1 MNVTSQTPAV
11 ALVGNPN
18 SGKTT
23 VFNGLTA
30 SHQRVGNWP
39 GVTVEK
45 RSGTMFL
52 SAPSLAMAVGH
63 GARHGTGAGGTGE
76 GETGRESPTDDT
88 PVGVSRRVRA
98 VAELESLSRASRAD
112 RTFRTSVEVVDL
124 PGIYSLSASSE
135 DERVARDFILQRNY
149 DIVVSVVDASNL
161 ERNLYLT
168 LQLIELEVPLLVVL
182 TKIDRAA
189 AAGMTVDAAHL
200 AVHLGCPVV
209 PVNATTREGIVTIRH
224 ALQAALENPPRPE
237 AHISYPSEVETII
250 SAWKPSLEPL
260 RSATGLPARYA
271 ALRLLE
277 GDESLEESVFSDR
290 LLPPEGVI
298 ESRKALERE
307 LGEEP
312 DIIIADGRY
321 GFIHGISRDVITR
334 KPSRESITEK
344 IDNVVMNRWLGV
356 PVFLTA
362 MYLVFWSTISFGGA
376 FIDFFDILF
385 GTIFVDG
392 AGALLGAVGAPP
404 WMVGV
409 LADGIGAGIQTVATF
424 IPIIFMMFFML
435 SLLEDSGYMARAA
448 FVMDRV
454 MRVVGLPGKSF
465 VPMLVGFGCTVPA
478 ISGTRTL
485 DTRKDRFMTIF
496 MAPFMSCGA
505 RLPVYALF
513 AAALFP
519 GRSGLVVFSLYVA
532 GIILA
537 MLTGLLL
544 KFTLFGGEYSHFV
557 MELPPYHAPRLWMI
571 ARSAGRR
578 LRIFVVRAGTTIT
591 MVVTILAVL
600 NSLGTDGTFGNEDS
614 DTSVLSSIGRTITPV
629 FTPMGIEKDNW
640 PATVGLFTGLFA
652 KEAIVG
658 TLSSLYS
665 QNEGAP
671 DDGSGDDGNAFD
683 PGGGIAAAF
692 ATIPENIA
700 GLYESLTDPLGL
712 GVVSDD
718 AAAVGAEL
726 EVEDSVFAGMRRHFS
741 GPGGYA
747 YLLFVLIYFPCVAA
761 LGAAIREMGH
771 GYGWLLAGYLTLLA
785 WSVAT
790 LVYQAATGPR
800 GAPVLA
806 ATGILAAIVVA
817 FTALRNRSRKAVA
830 D

>member
-1 MNVTSQTPAV
+1 MKEFTKSQRENPV
-11 ALVGNPN
+11 IALVGNPN

-23 VFNGLTA
+23 VFNSLTG

-39 GVTVEK
+39 GVTVER

-52 SAPSLAMAVGH
+52 TAPSLGMVT
-63 GARHGTGAGGTGE
+63 GTGADPAAPASVGTSSAENGGA
-76 GETGRESPTDDT
+76 
-88 PVGVSRRVRA
+88 SRRARA
-98 VAELESLSRASRAD
+98 VADLESITRTRQSRRENRLA
-112 RTFRTSVEVVDL
+112 VEVVDL

-135 DERVARDFILQRNY
+135 DEMVARDFVLSRDY
-149 DIVVSVVDASNL
+149 DLVVSIIDATNL

-168 LQLIELEVPLLVVL
+168 LQLIELEIPVLVVL
-182 TKIDRAA
+182 NMVDRAD
-189 AAGMTVDAAHL
+189 AAGITVDAAHL
-200 AVHLGCPVV
+200 AVHLGCPVL
-209 PVNATTREGIVTIRH
+209 PVTATSREGATAIGRAVH
-224 ALQAALENPPRPE
+224 AALENPPHPE
-237 AHISYPSEVETII
+237 ARITYPDGVETVIG
-250 SAWKPSLEPL
+250 AWKASLEPL
-260 RSATGLPARYA
+260 RHTMGTPSRYA

-277 GDESLEESVFSDR
+277 GDTLLEGEVLRQGRLSPAALTETRRALEKELLEE
-290 LLPPEGVI
+290 L
-298 ESRKALERE
+298 
-307 LGEEP
+307 
-312 DIIIADGRY
+312 DIVIADSRY

-334 KPSRESITEK
+334 RVSRESITEK

-356 PVFLTA
+356 PVFLGA
-362 MYLVFWSTISFGGA
+362 MYLVFWATISVGGA

-392 AGALLGAVGAPP
+392 AGHLLETAGAPI
-404 WMVGV
+404 WLTGI

-454 MRVVGLPGKSF
+454 MRLVGLPGKSF

-485 DTRKDRFMTIF
+485 ETKKDRFMTIF

-519 GRSGLVVFSLYVA
+519 GRSGLVVFSLYVV

-557 MELPPYHAPRLWMI
+557 MELPTYHMPRIPAIL
-571 ARSAGRR
+571 RSAGRR
-578 LRIFVVRAGTTIT
+578 LRVFVIRAGVTIT
-591 MVVTILAVL
+591 VVVTILAVL
-600 NSLGTDGTFGNEDS
+600 NSIGTDGTFGNED
-614 DTSVLSSIGRTITPV
+614 TEKSVLSSLGRTVTPV
-629 FTPMGIEKDNW
+629 FTPMGIEEDNW

-665 QNEGAP
+665 QNSAAEPAA
-671 DDGSGDDGNAFD
+671 GDDGFD
-683 PGGGIAAAF
+683 LLGGIAEAL
-692 ATIPENIA
+692 ATVPENLA
-700 GLYESLTDPLGL
+700 GLVGSLADPLGVGL
-712 GVVSDD
+712 ISDD
-718 AAAVGAEL
+718 ADFVAGEL
-726 EVEDSVFAGMRRHFS
+726 EVENSVFAGMRNHFS
-741 GPGGYA
+741 GPGAYA

-771 GYGWLLAGYLTLLA
+771 GYGWLLVGYLTLLA
-785 WSVAT
+785 WAVST
-790 LVYQAATGPR
+790 MVYQLASGPR
-800 GAPVLA
+800 MVPVVA
-806 ATGILAAIVVA
+806 AAGVLGLIVVT
-817 FTALRNRSRKAVA
+817 FGALRNRSRRAVTG
-830 D
+830 